1 MSRLIEKITRLR
13 QKAPEPMGF
22 GFAINRTPPEK
33 PRLQVIVAASSEN
46 LDRFTSYLAGIDGLL
61 LETEKPEDV
70 QSGKF
75 CRERDEIPAG
85 IWLRSKEASLLNQ
98 QIVPE
103 CDFVVF
109 PADIPLSAVPEEKT
123 GRILHLDL
131 SLGEMLLRAVNELPV
146 DAVLVAGNN
155 GDKSVTLNY
164 LLCIQ
169 RVAYLVNKPI
179 LVQIPLNAGSR
190 ELQALWDTGVV
201 GVVAEFS
208 DSESAGKI
216 PGLVEQAAKLSPPN
230 LHKKVKLS
238 PIIPRLQPEVA
249 QQEEEEEDE

>member
-1 MSRLIEKITRLR
+1 
-13 QKAPEPMGF
+13 MGF

-33 PRLQVIVAASSEN
+33 PRLQVIAAASSEN
-46 LDRFTSYLAGIDGLL
+46 LERFASFLAGVDSLL
-61 LETEKPEDV
+61 LETDASGDL

-75 CRERDEIPAG
+75 CREGNEIPAG
-85 IWLRSKEASLLNQ
+85 IWLRNKEALSLNLMMA
-98 QIVPE
+98 PE

-109 PADIPLSAVPEEKT
+109 PAEIPLSAVPEERI

-146 DAVLVAGNN
+146 DAVLVAWN
-155 GDKSVTLNY
+155 GGGEPVTLNY
-164 LLCIQ
+164 LLCVQ

-179 LVQIPLNAGSR
+179 LVQVPLNAGPR

-201 GVVAEFS
+201 GAIVEFS

-238 PIIPRLQPEVA
+238 PVIPRLQP
-249 QQEEEEEDE
+249 QKTQPEEEEEDE